1 MATMTLT
8 QNDIYKSVRSFLV
21 NLFETQDVI
30 RSIQNGSPLPLNA
43 IVMNI
48 INETDLD
55 VPVSRYQY
63 ERGEATVQTSVEML
77 MQIDFYGDQAHDRAR
92 TLANLWRNH
101 YATDRLENCQP
112 LYAKNPIHAP
122 FVNEKSMY
130 EDRYIVELSLQY
142 NPYVTHD
149 QTFIDA
155 TDITL
160 INV

>member
-1 MATMTLT
+1 MATITLT
-8 QNDIYKSVRSFLV
+8 QDDIYKEVRGFLV
-21 NLFETQDVI
+21 NLFNTQSVI
-30 RSIQNGSPLPLNA
+30 KSIQNGSPLPLNA

-55 VPVSRYQY
+55 MAVSRYQY
-63 ERGEATVQTSVEML
+63 EKLEATVQNSVEMM
-77 MQIDFYGDQAHDRAR
+77 MQIDFYGDEAHKRAR

-101 YATDRLENCQP
+101 YATDRLKNCQP

-142 NPYVTHD
+142 NPYVTHEQVFAD
-149 QTFIDA
+149 DI
-155 TDITL
+155 DITL
-160 INV
+160 KTV